1 MGIADHLHVIR
12 QVFSLLRKLQLSV
25 RFFIRLMYLLF
36 IYGDA
41 LVCEVILRERA
52 ENCCA
57 FEGEMKSIESETSD
71 LFECFST
78 RIARHTTN
86 KQGIQISWLNGG

>member
-25 RFFIRLMYLLF
+25 RFFIRLMYLLL

-41 LVCEVILRERA
+41 LVCEVILRESGKLLRFRRGN
-52 ENCCA
+52 EKHRERYKRFIRVFLN
-57 FEGEMKSIESETSD
+57 KNS
-71 LFECFST
+71 ST
-78 RIARHTTN
+78 YDQHTN
-86 KQGIQISWLNGG
+86 KEWKFRG